1 MVNAADLNYDT
12 RATAEE
18 MAETIFGEGITVVSA
33 SYSGDRDSSA
43 IYSGGDTIAP
53 GVTPSDTG
61 VILST
66 GDADDFTNRARGND
80 PANQDTNT
88 STNTSGVNNDPDF
101 NELAGASTFDAA
113 ILDVDFI
120 PEGDVMTLQFVFASE
135 EYPEFT
141 NSVFNDAVGI
151 WINGEL
157 VPVEIAGETTSIG
170 NVNDVDNQNLY
181 IDNSNSDFNTEMDGF
196 TVTMT
201 VTIPV
206 VPGEVNSIR
215 IGIADVAD
223 SNFDSSVLI
232 AAGSGQS
239 AFIAISDDVNVAP
252 GESAT
257 VDVLANDI
265 SRVPGVVTITH
276 INGVPVVAGD
286 TVTLATGQQ
295 ITLNPDGTFT
305 VVADSDTETVS
316 FTYTAENSVG
326 LSDTGFVTVNS
337 VPCFVAGTR
346 ILTDRGEVA
355 IETLQE
361 GDLVHTLDNGLQP
374 VRWIGRRTVA
384 AEGTMAPILIKAGA
398 LGNDR
403 DIKLSPHHRVLIGDN
418 LAELLFGEGE
428 VLVAAKDL
436 VNDHS
441 IRPQI
446 GGTVEYVH
454 ILFDAHQIVF
464 TEGLET
470 ESFLPGPQTT
480 RSFERQTVAEICRI
494 FPELDP
500 ATGMGY
506 GPAAR
511 RTLKAYE
518 ARVLFGTLAA

>member
-1 MVNAADLNYDT
+1 MVRAADLDYDT
-12 RATAEE
+12 NATAVE

-33 SYSGDRDSSA
+33 SYSGDQDSSA

-53 GVTPSDTG
+53 GVTPSDSG

-66 GDADDFTNRARGND
+66 GDATDFTNRSRGNAE
-80 PANQDTNT
+80 ANQETNT
-88 STNTSGVNNDPDF
+88 STNTSGVNNDADF

-120 PEGDVMTLQFVFASE
+120 PEGDTMTLQFVFASE

-141 NSVFNDAVGI
+141 NSIYNDVVGI

-157 VPVEIAGETTSIG
+157 VPLEIAGETTSIG

-181 IDNSNSDFNTEMDGF
+181 VDNTNSDFNTEMDGF

-232 AAGSGQS
+232 AAESGQS
-239 AFIAISDDVNVAP
+239 AFIANADVVNVAP
-252 GESAT
+252 GETAT

-265 SRVPGVVTITH
+265 SRVPGTVTITH

-305 VVADSDTETVS
+305 VVADADTESVS
-316 FTYTAENSVG
+316 FTYTAENDVG

-337 VPCFVAGTR
+337 V
-346 ILTDRGEVA
+346 
-355 IETLQE
+355 
-361 GDLVHTLDNGLQP
+361 
-374 VRWIGRRTVA
+374 
-384 AEGTMAPILIKAGA
+384 
-398 LGNDR
+398 
-403 DIKLSPHHRVLIGDN
+403 
-418 LAELLFGEGE
+418 
-428 VLVAAKDL
+428 
-436 VNDHS
+436 
-441 IRPQI
+441 
-446 GGTVEYVH
+446 
-454 ILFDAHQIVF
+454 
-464 TEGLET
+464 
-470 ESFLPGPQTT
+470 
-480 RSFERQTVAEICRI
+480 
-494 FPELDP
+494 
-500 ATGMGY
+500 
-506 GPAAR
+506 
-511 RTLKAYE
+511 
-518 ARVLFGTLAA
+518 